1 MSQSPM
7 HSNSATP
14 ISSELDIFVTQVM
27 DAVCERYKTDTS
39 IPVLLVLQDKNNEC
53 VSFEF
58 DHDSIEKCLDEARV
72 YVKHLPRMQPHL
84 KNFHPI
90 RYVISYIGSISEN
103 ESTPVFTSALLF
115 EYQEKEGTGYAA
127 YLPLDNKQGL
137 FSRSPL
143 SAGVIEELL

>member
-7 HSNSATP
+7 YSNSATP
-14 ISSELDIFVTQVM
+14 ISPALDIFVTQVM

-84 KNFHPI
+84 KNFYPI
-90 RYVISYIGSISEN
+90 RYVISYIGSISED
-103 ESTPVFTSALLF
+103 ESTASFISALLF
-115 EYQEKEGTGYAA
+115 EYQEKGGTGYSA
-127 YLPLDNKQGL
+127 YLPLDKKQGL

>member
-7 HSNSATP
+7 HSNSVAS
-14 ISSELDIFVTQVM
+14 ISSELDVFVTQVM

-72 YVKHLPRMQPHL
+72 YVKHLPHMQPHL

-90 RYVISYIGSISEN
+90 RYVISYIGSISED
-103 ESTPVFTSALLF
+103 ESTPSFISALLF
-115 EYQEKEGTGYAA
+115 EYQEKGGTGYSA
-127 YLPLDNKQGL
+127 YLPLGKKQEL

>member
-7 HSNSATP
+7 YSNSATP
-14 ISSELDIFVTQVM
+14 ISPALDIFVTQVM

-90 RYVISYIGSISEN
+90 RYVISYIGSISED
-103 ESTPVFTSALLF
+103 ESTASFISALLF
-115 EYQEKEGTGYAA
+115 EYQEKGGTGYSA
-127 YLPLDNKQGL
+127 YLPLDKKQGL

>member
-14 ISSELDIFVTQVM
+14 ISPALDIFVTQVM
-27 DAVCERYKTDTS
+27 DAVCERYKTDAS
-39 IPVLLVLQDKNNEC
+39 IPVLLVLQDKDGEC

-58 DHDSIEKCLDEARV
+58 DHDSIEKCLEEARA

-90 RYVISYIGSISEN
+90 RYVISYIGSISED
-103 ESTPVFTSALLF
+103 ESTPSFISALLF
-115 EYQEKEGTGYAA
+115 EYQEKGGTGYSA
-127 YLPLDNKQGL
+127 YLPLDKKQGL

>member
-1 MSQSPM
+1 
-7 HSNSATP
+7 
-14 ISSELDIFVTQVM
+14 
-27 DAVCERYKTDTS
+27 
-39 IPVLLVLQDKNNEC
+39 
-53 VSFEF
+53 
-58 DHDSIEKCLDEARV
+58 
-72 YVKHLPRMQPHL
+72 MQPHL

>member
-1 MSQSPM
+1 MSQSLM

-14 ISSELDIFVTQVM
+14 ISPALDIFVTQVM

-90 RYVISYIGSISEN
+90 RYVISYIGSISED
-103 ESTPVFTSALLF
+103 ESTLSFISALLF
-115 EYQEKEGTGYAA
+115 EYQEKGGTGYSA
-127 YLPLDNKQGL
+127 YLPLDKKQGL

>member
-7 HSNSATP
+7 HPNSAAP
-14 ISSELDIFVTQVM
+14 ISSELDVFVTQVM

-58 DHDSIEKCLDEARV
+58 DHDSIEKCMDEARV

-90 RYVISYIGSISEN
+90 RYVISYIGSISED
-103 ESTPVFTSALLF
+103 ESTLSFISALLF
-115 EYQEKEGTGYAA
+115 EYQEKGGTGYSA
-127 YLPLDNKQGL
+127 YLPLDKKQGL